1 MQRIRFK
8 KTKMETKF
16 IHITSGKGPAECC
29 LAVALA
35 LRELIAE
42 AKVANI
48 KHEVIL
54 RNEGHMNSTL
64 TSAVL
69 KLEGT
74 DLLTFVNSWQ
84 GTLLW
89 IVQSPYRKMHK
100 RKNWFIGVNEI
111 KSFKAVVLNENE
123 ISFQTMRS
131 SGPGGQNVNKTETAV
146 RAIHKPS
153 GLFCACDTYR
163 SQLQNKKTAIER
175 LQEKYAYWQHSKLLE
190 YNFKSPWEND
200 NDLQRGDPNRI
211 YKELKFIRK
220 KS

>member
-1 MQRIRFK
+1 
-8 KTKMETKF
+8 METKF

-29 LAVALA
+29 LAVALS
-35 LRELIAE
+35 LKELIAE
-42 AKVANI
+42 AKAMNI
-48 KHEVIL
+48 KHEVIF
-54 RNEGHMNSTL
+54 RNEGFMNGTL

-69 KLEGT
+69 KLEGV
-74 DLLTFVNSWQ
+74 DLSFFVNSWQ

-89 IVQSPYRKMHK
+89 IAQSPYRKMHK
-100 RKNWFIGVNEI
+100 RKNWFIGIHEI
-111 KSFKAVVLNENE
+111 KSFNATLLNENE

-146 RAIHKPS
+146 RAVHKPS
-153 GLFCACDTYR
+153 GLFSACDTHR

-175 LQEKYAYWQHSKLLE
+175 LREKYAYWQHSKLLE
-190 YNFKSPWEND
+190 DNLKTPWEND
-200 NDLQRGDPNRI
+200 NDLKRGDSQRV